1 MGERMTAEGTA
12 PVERRHR
19 QEKLGVVV
27 SDRMQKT
34 VVVEVE
40 RRVMHPL
47 YGKYVRKRSR
57 FMAHDEKNAC
67 KIGDRVRIAETR
79 PMSRLKRWAVKEIV
93 DRSAS

>member
-1 MGERMTAEGTA
+1 MTAEGTA
-12 PVERRHR
+12 SVERRHR
-19 QEKLGVVV
+19 QEKLGVVI
-27 SDRMQKT
+27 SDKMQKT

-79 PMSRLKRWAVKEIV
+79 PMSRLKRWTVKEIV
-93 DRSAS
+93 ERSAS